1 MLTIILLELFILVAL
16 IIVFFVARLV
26 CFPNFKP
33 HHWKIESKSYVNV
46 RPFGI
51 AMERNG
57 TTIIEENDA
66 NNACEYSLV
75 CRQCGKAKTQIM
87 PCKWYPEDKR
97 WD

>member
-1 MLTIILLELFILVAL
+1 MLTIILIELLILAVL
-16 IIVFFVARLV
+16 LIVFFVARWV

-33 HHWKIESKSYVNV
+33 HHWKIQSKSYVNV

-66 NNACEYSLV
+66 NNACEYTLV
-75 CRQCGKAKTQIM
+75 CRQCGREKTKVM
-87 PCKWYPEDKR
+87 PCTWFPIDEKWD
-97 WD
+97 